1 MTSKVDLSMSTV
13 NVSDKTDKKPKR
25 FRSVFKWSVLIIV
38 AAVSAVILAAAI
50 LLIIANLSEVEASM
64 EEYVALQEIVE
75 TLVPETPDV
84 YVHISEFDANMRQL
98 NPDYICW
105 IKIDGT
111 NVNYPVVRG
120 SDNERYLNISFLGE
134 ENRLGAL
141 FMDYRNVGD
150 YVPHIIIYGHS
161 SPDGSLFGDLWKFLD
176 EDFKSSFP
184 TITLIVNGRVVEYEI
199 FSARTTDVNDF
210 AYRIDF
216 SAPGSFS
223 EFAETIG
230 APQGAMQIIT
240 LSTCYSREDDDRRII
255 VQGVL
260 INN

>member
-1 MTSKVDLSMSTV
+1 MSTA
-13 NVSDKTDKKPKR
+13 NVSKKTDKKPKC
-25 FRSVFKWSVLIIV
+25 FLSVFKWSVLIIV

-50 LLIIANLSEVEASM
+50 LLIIANLSEVEESR

-75 TLVPETPDV
+75 TLELDAPDV
-84 YVHISEFDANMRQL
+84 SVHISEFDAHMRQL

-111 NVNYPVVRG
+111 NVDYPVVRG
-120 SDNERYLNISFLGE
+120 SDNERYLNISFSGE

-150 YVPHIIIYGHS
+150 YVPHIIIYGHNS
-161 SPDGSLFGDLWKFLD
+161 HDGSLFGDLWRFLD
-176 EDFKSSFP
+176 ADFKASYP
-184 TITLIVNGRVVEYEI
+184 IITLIVNDRVVEYEI
-199 FSARTTDVNDF
+199 FSARATDVNDP

-223 EFAETIG
+223 AFAETID
-230 APQGAMQIIT
+230 APQDAMQIIT
-240 LSTCYSREDDDRRII
+240 LSTCYSRDDDDRRII
-255 VQGVL
+255 VQGAL